1 MGSNVIYLSINSCCF
16 YDLQLDEFIHHHIW
30 KNEQTINSINQPT
43 HFKLTDSKSFNDSGS
58 ILYFFMKY
66 ILNIEKISSTS
77 FYHYHLPFRTTLLV
91 GANNKTDQSYRS
103 FSTHF
108 SLKNEAFIDHI
119 GTSQWWQHL
128 AIVYCPAIIEDCH
141 QFCCLSSLVIHFH
154 LAYCKQTVILIFH
167 HYCRKIDDK
176 LMV

>member
-128 AIVYCPAIIEDCH
+128 CNSLLPCDYWR
-141 QFCCLSSLVIHFH
+141 LSSILLFVIISNSFSFG
-154 LAYCKQTVILIFH
+154 ILQAVMLSSFNA
-167 HYCRKIDDK
+167 
-176 LMV
+176 